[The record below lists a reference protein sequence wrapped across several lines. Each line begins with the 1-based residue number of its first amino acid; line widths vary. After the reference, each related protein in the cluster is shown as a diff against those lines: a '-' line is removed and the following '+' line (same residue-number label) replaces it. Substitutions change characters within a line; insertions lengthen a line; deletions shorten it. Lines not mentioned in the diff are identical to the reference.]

1 MIATASTSR
10 HQDAA
15 VALHNEI
22 TTIIR
27 EEAGID
33 EAHASK
39 LAEDITRGLR
49 KRFTGQYL
57 GDYYLAG
64 GMTLRER
71 AIRDKAIRAEFTG
84 TNRAEVCRK
93 HGISKA
99 QLYRIVGRR

>member
-1 MIATASTSR
+1 MTATTSK
-10 HQDAA
+10 HEDAA
-15 VALHNEI
+15 VALHYEI

-27 EEAGID
+27 EEAGVD

-57 GDYYLAG
+57 GEYYLAG

-71 AIRDKAIRAEFTG
+71 AARDKAIRAEFTG
-84 TNRAEVCRK
+84 ANRAEICRK
-93 HGISKA
+93 HNISKTR
-99 QLYRIVGRR
+99 LYAIVGRR